1 MPIFGHI
8 ATMQLWRPACEAIDM
23 LCVCL
28 DHYNALVLVFN
39 VIQIHAPQIHYHRAI
54 SILLGCL

>member
-28 DHYNALVLVFN
+28 DHCNALVIVFN
-39 VIQIHAPQIHYHRAI
+39 VIQIHAT
-54 SILLGCL
+54 